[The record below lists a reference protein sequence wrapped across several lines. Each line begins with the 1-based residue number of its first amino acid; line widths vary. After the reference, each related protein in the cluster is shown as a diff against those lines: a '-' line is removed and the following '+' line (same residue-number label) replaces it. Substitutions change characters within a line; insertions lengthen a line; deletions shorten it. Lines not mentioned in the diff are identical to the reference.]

1 MTEFS
6 FKNKG
11 KAFIS
16 LTAVVLLSSLFL
28 LRCGQAPQ
36 DKTQSSLVDKQSTIT
51 TTDLNR
57 RLFFKSSHDQ
67 IKFGYAV
74 QSCFVKLG
82 GNFLVDGY
90 NSFCGEYNQNQN
102 ISPGSVAYVN
112 DIKINGRN
120 VRITGQV
127 VQVQTCEVDVSQII
141 DKARQNNNNSVI
153 PSQFIRD
160 VKLKL
165 ENNDRLT
172 LPSGVYY
179 FKEIKVSGR
188 AVLEFLGPATV
199 VVEGDVSVEGQGQ
212 IKINPVF
219 LRIISTGKVKVE
231 GQGSIYAGIVGNE
244 VKLGGKG
251 QIFGGVISREFK
263 GEGQGAVHFDKG
275 LGLDRIEVFP
285 SEVTIKVGETV
296 QLTAVA
302 KDIFGNEISCI
313 GFEWSSSDQSVAVV
327 DQNGLVQGVGEGRAI
342 VSATAKKEGHIL
354 SFAREVVVNVI
365 RSDSRF
371 CPYNYN
377 ITNYIPPFLYF
388 QALPTGAP
396 MSVTFFVEA
405 YDPDGGN
412 LVIGMFDADG
422 DGNWEIQQSLE
433 IPYISGSF
441 EWIYNSTGIF
451 TAKIQV
457 IDDEGQI
464 STKSIPLFIQER
476 CFLKLLWR
484 DSDGDG
490 YGNPNIPAISCHQIY
505 GYVENNLDC
514 DDQNMKVN
522 PSSEEICNGI
532 DDNCNGNIDE
542 GVETPLSIIF
552 GGQKEDGFDFIISIG
567 NGEYM
572 AGGRG
577 GTSEQRDAFV
587 MKINESGQII
597 WSKFI
602 DSYISGLSGSER
614 FGSGI
619 VDIDGNIVLA
629 GEVEHFIIGRKA
641 FVVKMNREGEIIWSK
656 IIAGS
661 DDNIVG
667 GGEVRTT
674 PIVQDFDGNYIIAGT
689 IQKRYGDKDMYI
701 AKLNRSGE
709 VQWFRTIGGIYDDF
723 ANSVKVDSAGNYIV
737 VGKTNG
743 FGFGMD
749 DIFAVKLNSN
759 GEIIWAKAIGGS
771 SSDFAADVLVKGN
784 SYIIAGG
791 TESFG
796 IGRYDIYLLKLNE
809 SGDIIWSNAM
819 GGPENEFALHS
830 ILDKYGNVIA
840 VGWIESVGPDDAF
853 VLEISD
859 SGMLNWAKYI
869 GAGVVDGLT
878 GITQKDDGKFF
889 MAGGSYFRQYSG
901 LGYYEVD
908 FYLSE
913 FDPHSGCACKVI
925 DISRYLCESS
935 GGYSVDVNPIV
946 QSIYQLSYDVAITS
960 LDVTFDLFHL
970 CQ

>member
-1 MTEFS
+1 
-6 FKNKG
+6 
-11 KAFIS
+11 
-16 LTAVVLLSSLFL
+16 
-28 LRCGQAPQ
+28 
-36 DKTQSSLVDKQSTIT
+36 
-51 TTDLNR
+51 
-57 RLFFKSSHDQ
+57 
-67 IKFGYAV
+67 
-74 QSCFVKLG
+74 
-82 GNFLVDGY
+82 
-90 NSFCGEYNQNQN
+90 
-102 ISPGSVAYVN
+102 
-112 DIKINGRN
+112 
-120 VRITGQV
+120 
-127 VQVQTCEVDVSQII
+127 
-141 DKARQNNNNSVI
+141 
-153 PSQFIRD
+153 
-160 VKLKL
+160 
-165 ENNDRLT
+165 
-172 LPSGVYY
+172 
-179 FKEIKVSGR
+179 
-188 AVLEFLGPATV
+188 
-199 VVEGDVSVEGQGQ
+199 
-212 IKINPVF
+212 
-219 LRIISTGKVKVE
+219 
-231 GQGSIYAGIVGNE
+231 
-244 VKLGGKG
+244 
-251 QIFGGVISREFK
+251 
-263 GEGQGAVHFDKG
+263 
-275 LGLDRIEVFP
+275 
-285 SEVTIKVGETV
+285 
-296 QLTAVA
+296 
-302 KDIFGNEISCI
+302 
-313 GFEWSSSDQSVAVV
+313 VAVV

-342 VSATAKKEGHIL
+342 ISAAAKKEGHIL

-365 RSDSRF
+365 PSDSRF

-396 MSVTFFVEA
+396 MSVTFFIEA

-457 IDDEGQI
+457 VDDEGQI
-464 STKSIPLFIQER
+464 STKSIPLFIQEH
-476 CFLKLLWR
+476 CLLKLLWR

-490 YGNPNIPAISCHQIY
+490 YGNPNLPAISCHQIY

-514 DDQNMKVN
+514 DDQNMRVN

-552 GGQKEDGFDFIISIG
+552 GGGGFDFIINIG
-567 NGEYM
+567 NGEYI
-572 AGGRG
+572 AGGYSVRFSG
-577 GTSEQRDAFV
+577 QDAFI
-587 MKINESGQII
+587 MKINESGQIM

-602 DSYISGLSGSER
+602 YSHISGLSGAER
-614 FGSGI
+614 FNSGI

-629 GEVEHFIIGRKA
+629 GEAEHFIRGFVGRKA

-667 GGEVRTT
+667 GGEARTY
-674 PIVQDFDGNYIIAGT
+674 IVQDFDGNYIIAGT

-723 ANSVKVDSAGNYIV
+723 AYSVKVDSAGNYIV
-737 VGKTNG
+737 VGKTNS

-771 SSDFAADVLVKGN
+771 SIDFAAHVLVKGN

-791 TESFG
+791 TESLG
-796 IGRYDIYLLKLNE
+796 IGKYDIYLLKLNE
-809 SGDIIWSNAM
+809 SGDIIWSNAI
-819 GGPENEFALHS
+819 GGPENELALHS

-889 MAGGSYFRQYSG
+889 MVGGSYFMQRYTG
-901 LGYYEVD
+901 LSYYGQSL
-908 FYLSE
+908 YLSE
-913 FDPHSGCACKVI
+913 FDPYSGCACKVI
-925 DISRYLCESS
+925 DISRYLCGSS

-946 QSIYQLSYDVAITS
+946 QSIYQLSYDVATTS
-960 LDVTFDLFHL
+960 FDVTFDLFHL